1 MDRLF
6 PWFLLRGHF
15 RSLSIRQDGGH
26 RQNWPV
32 TLLVYGAPLLAIAIY
47 WYLDGVLSMPVVIQR
62 AGPVLTAVALLA
74 GGTLTAFTHL
84 STLRLKLTDRA
95 EPGSY
100 SQEGEEIDGEAG
112 DRGMVDEVATHLI
125 MAAMFSTI
133 TALVIILGVNFA
145 SGAPGTDEVRGPF
158 AWVINAL
165 LIFDA
170 TLYWIA
176 IPRVYLTYVELNKVD
191 PRMAGNTSGY

>member
-6 PWFLLRGHF
+6 PWFLLKGHF
-15 RSLSIRQDGGH
+15 RSLSTRVNGGH
-26 RQNWPV
+26 KQNWPV
-32 TLLVYGAPLLAIAIY
+32 TFLVYGVPLVAIGIY
-47 WYLDGVLSMPVVIQR
+47 WYLEMVHSMPVVIQR

-84 STLRLKLTDRA
+84 STLRLKLTERA
-95 EPGSY
+95 EPDSY
-100 SQEGEEIDGEAG
+100 LEAMEEVDGEAT
-112 DRGMVDEVATHLI
+112 DRAMVDEVATHLI

-133 TALVIILGVNFA
+133 TALFIILGVNFA
-145 SGAPGTDEVRGPF
+145 SGAPGTDEIRGPL

-176 IPRVYLTYVELNKVD
+176 IPRIYLTYVELNKVD
-191 PRMAGNTSGY
+191 PRLAGNTSGY

>member
-6 PWFLLRGHF
+6 PWFLLKGHF
-15 RSLSIRQDGGH
+15 RSLSIRVNGGH

-32 TLLVYGAPLLAIAIY
+32 TLLVYGLPMLAVALY
-47 WYLDGVLSMPVVIQR
+47 WHLEVNLALPVVIQKPG
-62 AGPVLTAVALLA
+62 AVLSAAALLA

-84 STLRLKLTDRA
+84 STLRLKLTERA
-95 EPGSY
+95 ETASFPESA
-100 SQEGEEIDGEAG
+100 EDVDGEAD
-112 DRGMVDEVATHLI
+112 DRAMVDEVATHLI

-133 TALVIILGVNFA
+133 TALTLILGMNFA
-145 SGAPGTDEVRGPF
+145 SGAPGSDEIRGPV
-158 AWVINAL
+158 AWIINAL

-176 IPRVYLTYVELNKVD
+176 IPRIYLTYVELNKVD
-191 PRMAGNTSGY
+191 PRLAGNTSGY